1 MPSVIEGYYK
11 VVVFLPPEYREEM
24 MRVINA
30 SMDPI
35 YPNYDMVF
43 SYQMVKGCWRPLK
56 GANPFKGNMG
66 EVEEAD
72 ELRLE
77 FAIRAPDLRKVVDA
91 IIDAHPYEEPGI
103 DIFPFTP
110 GREVAGL

>member
-24 MRVINA
+24 MRAINA
-30 SMDPI
+30 SMEPI

-43 SYQMVKGCWRPLK
+43 SYHMVKGCWRPLEGSK
-56 GANPFKGNMG
+56 PYQGSEG

-77 FAIRAPDLRKVVDA
+77 FAIKAADLRRVVDA
-91 IIDAHPYEEPGI
+91 VIAAHPYEEPGI